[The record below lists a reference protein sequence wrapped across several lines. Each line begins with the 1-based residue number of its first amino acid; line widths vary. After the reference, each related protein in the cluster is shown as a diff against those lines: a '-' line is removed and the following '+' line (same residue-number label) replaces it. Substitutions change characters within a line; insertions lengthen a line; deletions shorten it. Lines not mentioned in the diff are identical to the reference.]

1 MKRRERIRPAALSDD
16 VLTAATK
23 AAHLRLSEMACNTNL
38 EDECINMLSIAQ
50 QLTSGVKIDVRSE
63 FEHQLAMNTRIAQWI
78 EAKATARTSVTI
90 GQLASHLKI
99 RKEFVPQHIE
109 ALYRCYGHNDDER
122 FTQLWIFV
130 EDDRVPAWL
139 QTFLSPPIIHRL
151 RNKYRN
157 RDCLDQL
164 SRSTMRIK
172 LHALP
177 EFKSA
182 LQKVW
187 EHGQNAIV
195 RALYTTDFIDNT
207 DGLNYPINIAPPVVS
222 GQMRATFGQVR
233 PGYTDEPSG
242 VHWTLG
248 YAELSYTQLDR
259 LDLKESKKIKVEA
272 AGAQRKVKQSKYTP
286 QEIEDAQVKIQKLI
300 DWMIVSEYALSGITF
315 SMNTAGVFRP
325 VLIFAGKSGIGE
337 TISVRLPF
345 PGLRVKRA

>member
-1 MKRRERIRPAALSDD
+1 
-16 VLTAATK
+16 
-23 AAHLRLSEMACNTNL
+23 
-38 EDECINMLSIAQ
+38 MLSLTQ
-50 QLTSGVKIDVRSE
+50 QLTSSVKIDVRAE
-63 FEHQLAMNTRIAQWI
+63 FEHQLAMSTRIAQWI
-78 EAKATARTSVTI
+78 EAKAAARTSVTI

-99 RKEFVPQHIE
+99 RKEFVPLHIE
-109 ALYRCYGHNDDER
+109 TLYRCYGHNDDDR

-157 RDCLDQL
+157 RDSLDQL
-164 SRSTMRIK
+164 SRATLRVK

-177 EFKSA
+177 EFESS

-195 RALYTTDFIDNT
+195 RALYTTDFIGNT
-207 DGLNYPINIAPPVVS
+207 DGLNYPITIMPPVVS
-222 GQMRATFGQVR
+222 GQMRATFGQTR

-242 VHWTLG
+242 VHWMLG
-248 YAELSYTQLDR
+248 YAELSYIQQDR
-259 LDLKESKKIKVEA
+259 LDLKVSKQIKVEY
-272 AGAQRKVKQSKYTP
+272 AGRQRKVKQTNYTP
-286 QEIEDAQVKIQKLI
+286 QQIEDAQVKIQKLI
-300 DWMIVSEYALSGITF
+300 DWMLVSEYALSGITF

-337 TISVRLPF
+337 TISVRLPY